1 MDINEAFR
9 SAYAALVSK
18 PSEILPFYFM
28 GVSVPAVA
36 RVAPLTAGVL
46 VYFALLRRGRI
57 DEIRSV
63 LGDASLDDL
72 QESQGFGGEGFER
85 TTDALSEAFELIFV
99 PEVVGIMVAA
109 FVVFTVVAIGLNA
122 VVRAGQVGAVYAV
135 LTDADDPL
143 RDGVEGIFAHSS
155 TFVLLIL
162 VQIAAVVG
170 VTGFFGGIGLFAV
183 SAGGLLGAALGL
195 VVGLVWFAVVVG
207 VHVFFVFAPQS
218 VVVDETG
225 LRGALRGNLDFL
237 TENPVEFVA
246 YLIFAFAA
254 LVGFGSIA
262 GFLNVLGAPTAV
274 TVVGFVVFSPFVAVV
289 KTDMYTRHAG
299 DDVDIEEASPSPH
312 DAVGSFRDGLG
323 ETKAFLRAH
332 PVLVVVSVVLFGGSA
347 AAAWELTGAAG
358 VGIETSIADRLAGT
372 SPFGE
377 FVNYTA
383 NNWSVGVAQ
392 AYAGFVFGV
401 ATVVSVLFN
410 GSLLGFLAATEQN
423 LPELLAFVVPHGVIE
438 IPALIVSSALGL
450 HLGGV
455 AVVDVRGTVG
465 VDGVADEVRR
475 AYRVLIGLFVA
486 FALAGLIEAFVS
498 PYYYG
503 PLLGL

>member
-46 VYFALLRRGRI
+46 VYLVLLRRGRI
-57 DEIRSV
+57 DEIRST
-63 LGDASLDDL
+63 LGDASLDNL
-72 QESQGFGGEGFER
+72 QEVQGFEGEGFER
-85 TTDALSEAFELIFV
+85 TTDAFTEAFELIFV
-99 PEVVGIMVAA
+99 PEVIAILVAA
-109 FVVFTVVAIGLNA
+109 FVVFTVVALGLNA

-135 LTDADDPL
+135 LRDTDDPL
-143 RDGVEGIFAHSS
+143 GDGVKAIFRHSS

-162 VQIAAVVG
+162 AQIAAVLG
-170 VTGFFGGIGLFAV
+170 VTGFFGGIGFLAV

-195 VVGLVWFAVVVG
+195 VVGLVWFAAVIG
-207 VHVFFVFAPQS
+207 VHIFFVFAPQS

-225 LRGALRGNLDFL
+225 LRGALRGNLSFL

-299 DDVDIEEASPSPH
+299 DDVDVGEPSPEPH
-312 DAVGSFRDGLG
+312 DAVEAFRDGLG
-323 ETKAFLRAH
+323 EMKAFVRSH
-332 PVLVVVSVVLFGGSA
+332 PVLIVVSVVLFGGSA
-347 AAAWELTGAAG
+347 AAAWEATQAAG
-358 VGIETSIADRLAGT
+358 VGIETSIADRLAST

-392 AYAGFVFGV
+392 TYAGFVFGV

-423 LPELLAFVVPHGVIE
+423 LPELLAFVVPHGIIE

-450 HLGGV
+450 HLSGA
-455 AVVDVRGTVG
+455 AVGYVRGTVDVEG
-465 VDGVADEVRR
+465 IADEVRR
-475 AYRVLIGLFVA
+475 AYRVLVGLFVA
-486 FALAGLIEAFVS
+486 FAVAGLIEAFVS

-503 PLLGL
+503 PLLGI